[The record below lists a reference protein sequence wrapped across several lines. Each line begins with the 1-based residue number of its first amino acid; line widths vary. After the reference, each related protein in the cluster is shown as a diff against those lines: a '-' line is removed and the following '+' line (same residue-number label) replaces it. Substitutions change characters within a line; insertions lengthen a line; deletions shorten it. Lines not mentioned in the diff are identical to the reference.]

1 MLFRKNAGIG
11 IIFYT
16 EKGKE
21 KKKEALHSSILWNSS
36 FRERWW
42 DDGNFLS
49 VLVLEE
55 DFFWLLESR
64 NILAEEEG
72 SCVATEEL
80 VIPLHPPS
88 DFCLRC
94 WSK

>member
-1 MLFRKNAGIG
+1 MRELVLFFTQRK
-11 IIFYT
+11 
-16 EKGKE
+16 ER
-21 KKKEALHSSILWNSS
+21 KKKRKRCIVVFCEIAPSV
-36 FRERWW
+36 RGDG